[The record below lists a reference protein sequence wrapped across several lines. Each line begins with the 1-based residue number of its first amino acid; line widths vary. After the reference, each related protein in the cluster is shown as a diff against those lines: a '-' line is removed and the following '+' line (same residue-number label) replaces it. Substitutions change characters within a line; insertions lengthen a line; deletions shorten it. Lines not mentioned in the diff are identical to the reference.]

1 MILVACQGRFSH
13 DRAMRPGRLSNL
25 LQISAGLASMII
37 VGAAAPVDTSIVPA
51 ASQAS
56 VEAPKEATKTLTV
69 ANASF
74 QDAPVPDQ
82 DVNAPPDSSKP
93 DTTISPKLLS
103 PKSLFQGDGYSYASS
118 EQTTLDNR
126 RAAAPGLGLSVP
138 VK

>member
-1 MILVACQGRFSH
+1 MIV
-13 DRAMRPGRLSNL
+13 
-25 LQISAGLASMII
+25 
-37 VGAAAPVDTSIVPA
+37 VGAAAPVDTSVMPA
-51 ASQAS
+51 MSQAS
-56 VEAPKEATKTLTV
+56 VEAPKAVTKTLTV

>member
-1 MILVACQGRFSH
+1 MRT
-13 DRAMRPGRLSNL
+13 DRLTTF
-25 LQISAGLASMII
+25 LQTSAGIAAVII
-37 VGAAAPVDTSIVPA
+37 VGAAAPVDTSVMQVMPQVSA
-51 ASQAS
+51 
-56 VEAPKEATKTLTV
+56 EAPVVVAKTITV

>member
-1 MILVACQGRFSH
+1 MRTGRIPSLF
-13 DRAMRPGRLSNL
+13 
-25 LQISAGLASMII
+25 QFSAGIASIFI
-37 VGAAAPVDTSIVPA
+37 VGAAAPVDTSVMPA
-51 ASQAS
+51 LPQAS
-56 VEAPKEATKTLTV
+56 VEGPTAVVKALTV

-82 DVNAPPDSSKP
+82 DVNAPADSSKP